1 MFRFTQKLSLRV
13 LASIIAM
20 ATLSACAS
28 IPEYSD
34 VYYGATIEDDTNS
47 QFIRVIA
54 RPPSANMSPEA
65 LVRGFL
71 DASADPT
78 NDFEIARKY
87 LSVSQAKTWN
97 PATGISVYD
106 STNLQISTAEDKVT
120 MTSRLDSTISDA
132 GHLTI
137 SEPGRGL
144 NASFKLQRDADNQWR
159 IDSVADGL
167 LLARGDIDR
176 SFRSFPVYF
185 LDPNSATLV
194 PDAVMVRL
202 GSNGTATALVKALL
216 NGPSPNVSPAV
227 RNAIP
232 SGTRLTYGSVP
243 IVSGVA
249 SVDLSAEVL
258 GANESVRR
266 ELSAQMTWTLS
277 SLPDVNSVQI
287 SVSGQPLAVR
297 GMENEQ
303 TINDWSTY
311 TPLGVSADTDLHVIR
326 DNSVVSIAQEAG
338 DLVETVAAKTNAQ
351 PILSGA
357 VSRDGRYIAVTTA
370 DGNSVLSNSANGKSL
385 RTVITGESLS
395 RPTWDA
401 FKNLYVADYGTGV
414 FSYTKTGKVAE
425 ALVDS
430 SEVGDSTQIRQ
441 IMIAPDGVRV
451 VLVFANGTRDV
462 LALGYLMQ
470 TNSGPR
476 IVGVHR
482 IENQITSVLD
492 VVWTLSASLS
502 VLGGDGS
509 GGQQLFSV
517 SINDGRVTSTTAP
530 VGAQSLAV
538 DTTKDLVIGVS
549 AGDKPATFHQVSG
562 AWVAF
567 VDGGSPFYRG

>member
-1 MFRFTQKLSLRV
+1 MFKKSRFRFFAAV
-13 LASIIAM
+13 LAM

-34 VYYGATIEDDTNS
+34 VYFGATIEDDSNS

-54 RPPSANMSPEA
+54 RPPSTNMSPDA

-78 NDFEIARKY
+78 NDYEIARKY
-87 LSVSQAKTWN
+87 LSTSQAKTWN
-97 PATGISVYD
+97 PAIGISVYD
-106 STNLQISTAEDKVT
+106 SANLQVTATEDLVS
-120 MTSRLDSTISDA
+120 MSSRLDSTISDA

-137 SEPGRGL
+137 SEPGRML
-144 NASFKLQRDADNQWR
+144 NTNFKVVRDADNQWR

-185 LDPNSATLV
+185 LDPDSPTLV

-202 GSNGTATALVKALL
+202 GSSGTATALVKALL
-216 NGPSPNVSPAV
+216 NGPSPNISPAV

-232 SGTRLTYGSVP
+232 AGTHLTYGSVP

-249 SVDLSAEVL
+249 SVDLSSEVL

-266 ELSAQMTWTLS
+266 ELSAQLTWTLS
-277 SLPDVNSVQI
+277 SLPDVNAVQI

-297 GMENEQ
+297 GMKNEQ

-311 TPLGVSADTDLHVIR
+311 TPLGLTANADLHVIR
-326 DNSVVSIAQEAG
+326 DNSIYSITVDG
-338 DLVETVAAKTNAQ
+338 GNLVEQEVTKTQSQ

-357 VSRDGRYIAVTTA
+357 MSRDGGSIAVTTA
-370 DGNSVLSNSANGKSL
+370 DGNSVLATEDGKTTL
-385 RTVITGESLS
+385 RKVIAGESLS

-401 FKNLYVADYGTGV
+401 FRNLYVADYGTGV
-414 FSYTKTGKVAE
+414 FTYTKDGKVKE

-430 SEVGDSTQIRQ
+430 SEIGDAKQIRQ

-462 LALGYLMQ
+462 LALGYVMQ

-517 SINDGRVTSTTAP
+517 SVNDGRVTSSTAP

-538 DTTKDLVIGVS
+538 DTTKDLVVGVS
-549 AGDKPATFHQVSG
+549 AGDKPATFHQISG

>member
-1 MFRFTQKLSLRV
+1 MFKKSRFRFLATV
-13 LASIIAM
+13 LAM
-20 ATLSACAS
+20 TTLSACAS

-34 VYYGATIEDDTNS
+34 VYFGATIEDDSNS

-54 RPPSANMSPEA
+54 RPPSTNMSPDA

-78 NDFEIARKY
+78 NDYEIARKY
-87 LSVSQAKTWN
+87 LSTSQAKTWN
-97 PATGISVYD
+97 PAIGISVYD
-106 STNLQISTAEDKVT
+106 SANLQVTATEDQVT
-120 MTSRLDSTISDA
+120 MSSRLDSTISDA

-137 SEPGRGL
+137 SEPGRIL
-144 NASFKLQRDADNQWR
+144 NTNFKVVRDADNQWR
-159 IDSVADGL
+159 IDNVADGL

-185 LDPNSATLV
+185 LDPDSPTLV

-202 GSNGTATALVKALL
+202 GSSGTATALVKALL
-216 NGPSPNVSPAV
+216 NGPSPNISPAV

-232 SGTRLTYGSVP
+232 AGTHLTYGSVP

-249 SVDLSAEVL
+249 SVDLSSEVL

-266 ELSAQMTWTLS
+266 ELSAQLTWTLS

-297 GMENEQ
+297 GMKNEQ

-311 TPLGVSADTDLHVIR
+311 TPLGLTANADLHVIR
-326 DNSVVSIAQEAG
+326 DNSIYSVTVDG
-338 DLVETVAAKTNAQ
+338 GNLVEQEVTKSQSQ

-357 VSRDGRYIAVTTA
+357 MSRDGGSIAVTTA
-370 DGNSVLSNSANGKSL
+370 DGNSVLATGDGKTTL
-385 RTVITGESLS
+385 RKVIAGESLS

-401 FKNLYVADYGTGV
+401 FRNLYVADYGTGV
-414 FSYTKTGKVAE
+414 FTYTKAGKVME

-430 SEVGDSTQIRQ
+430 SEIGDAKQIRQ

-462 LALGYLMQ
+462 LALGYVMQ

-517 SINDGRVTSTTAP
+517 SVNDGRVTSSTAP

-538 DTTKDLVIGVS
+538 DTTKDLVVGVS
-549 AGDKPATFHQVSG
+549 AGDKPATFHQISG